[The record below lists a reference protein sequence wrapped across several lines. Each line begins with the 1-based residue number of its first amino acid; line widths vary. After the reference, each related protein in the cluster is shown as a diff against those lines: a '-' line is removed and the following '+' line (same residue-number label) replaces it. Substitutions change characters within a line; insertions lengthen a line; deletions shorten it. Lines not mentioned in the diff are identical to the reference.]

1 MNSVHTTSVKN
12 DLRLGSVREPSRRTL
27 QDIADAAGLSKAATS
42 YALRGIRGSVATQ
55 AKVREIADELGYTVD
70 PVARALASGRTGN
83 VAITGTLR
91 DLYRQGMAVML
102 STALSELGLSAT
114 IFDVDT
120 SPEREEKALRALAA
134 SRADA
139 VIALPVDPS
148 AAYWAKLPTGIRV
161 VSIGDAL
168 AARPDAACV
177 LFDNAHGVST
187 ALTHLAGL
195 GHRSIGILTP
205 TLSSTPGRPAEVLA
219 ATLGAAMNLDV
230 TLASSAPSIDG
241 AAGAAR
247 RLLSVTPRPT
257 ALFCLSD
264 SLAFGAYHAAREM
277 NLKVPEDLSI
287 LGFDDSALAPLV
299 SPALTTFGWDEQ
311 AIVDA
316 AAGYLAEP
324 VENDSRPSTTS
335 FRPEFIE
342 RASTGPPAVMR

>member
-1 MNSVHTTSVKN
+1 M
-12 DLRLGSVREPSRRTL
+12 RESSRRTL
-27 QDIADAAGLSKAATS
+27 QDVADAAGLSKAATS
-42 YALRGIRGSVATQ
+42 YALRGIRGSTATQ

-70 PVARALASGRTGN
+70 PIARALANGRTGN

-102 STALSELGLSAT
+102 STALGELGLSAT
-114 IFDVDT
+114 IFDVDA
-120 SPEREEKALRALAA
+120 SPEREERALRTLAA

-139 VIALPVDPS
+139 VITLPVDPS
-148 AAYWAKLPTGIRV
+148 AAYWAKLPTDIRI

-168 AARPDAACV
+168 ATRPDAACV

-187 ALTHLAGL
+187 ALKHLAGL

-205 TLSSTPGRPAEVLA
+205 SLPSTPGRPAEVLA
-219 ATLGAAMNLDV
+219 QTLGAAMNLDV
-230 TLASSAPSIDG
+230 TVASSPPSIDG
-241 AAGAAR
+241 AAGATQQM
-247 RLLSVTPRPT
+247 LSVTPRPT

-264 SLAFGAYHAAREM
+264 SLAFGAYRTAREM
-277 NLKVPEDLSI
+277 NLKIPDDLSV
-287 LGFDDSALAPLV
+287 LGFDDSALASLV

-316 AAGYLAEP
+316 AAGYLVEPAENGSQP
-324 VENDSRPSTTS
+324 NTTS

-342 RASTGPPAVMR
+342 RASTASPPAFR